1 MAGGVPIV
9 ADEEGVG
16 KMTCPTELRGDDVS
30 SGSNVKPPGAGA
42 NIGGDGETDVGAVG
56 GTSDPPEICS
66 SRWASGIRERRTAS
80 KLRVQEG

>member
-1 MAGGVPIV
+1 MS
-9 ADEEGVG
+9 
-16 KMTCPTELRGDDVS
+16 K
-30 SGSNVKPPGAGA
+30 GSNVRTPGAGT

-66 SRWASGIRERRTAS
+66 SRWASGIRERRAAS